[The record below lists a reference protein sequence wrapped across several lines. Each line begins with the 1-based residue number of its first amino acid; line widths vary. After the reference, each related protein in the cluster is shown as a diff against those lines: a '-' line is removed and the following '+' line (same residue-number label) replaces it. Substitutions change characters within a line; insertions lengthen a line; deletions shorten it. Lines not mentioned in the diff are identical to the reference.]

1 MCLIPIGHILFVEVL
16 PLILCTHTQTFMYT
30 HTCMLTHT
38 MHAHIYVCT
47 HAPTHT
53 QLCTHT
59 HTHTHTCITRVHTP
73 ACTHTRAH
81 SPGYHLCG
89 ADSRRQMQQREWGG
103 CRQWKR
109 KTPSSTSSQCWTTPQ
124 SHLKNLID
132 ELRPSWRA

>member
-59 HTHTHTCITRVHTP
+59 HTHTHASRVYTHLRAHTHVHTHQGITFVVQTQGGK
-73 ACTHTRAH
+73 C
-81 SPGYHLCG
+81 SSGNG
-89 ADSRRQMQQREWGG
+89 EDADSGRGRPLAQHPANAGPPLRV
-103 CRQWKR
+103 
-109 KTPSSTSSQCWTTPQ
+109 TSR
-124 SHLKNLID
+124 I
-132 ELRPSWRA
+132 

>member
-1 MCLIPIGHILFVEVL
+1 MRLIPIGHILFVEVL
-16 PLILCTHTQTFMYT
+16 PLILCTHTHTFMYT

-59 HTHTHTCITRVHTP
+59 HTHTRITRVHTT